1 MMKHIIGQAVFQ
13 ITVLL
18 VLLFFGQTFIPEYAD
33 GYDTMIGNNLDVISS
48 PIFIETIH
56 RHTTYMYIVF
66 YFFCTHGGWDEPN

>member
-33 GYDTMIGNNLDVISS
+33 GYDTMIGNNLSAKY
-48 PIFIETIH
+48 
-56 RHTTYMYIVF
+56 YM
-66 YFFCTHGGWDEPN
+66 GQP